1 MNEKQLN
8 RKIKERETEYQ
19 NVCIKLKAQRKI
31 VNDIRA
37 QNRYGYVS
45 TNRNEVI
52 QLGHYVNWRSLLKTE
67 LIHLYL
73 KARGLAE

>member
-1 MNEKQLN
+1 MKQLN
-8 RKIKERETEYQ
+8 RKIKELETQYQ

-37 QNRYGYVS
+37 QNRYNYIS
-45 TNRNEVI
+45 TNRPEVI
-52 QLGHYVNWRSLLKTE
+52 TLGQYVNWRSLLKTE

>member
-37 QNRYGYVS
+37 QNRYGYIS
-45 TNRNEVI
+45 TNRPEVL
-52 QLGHYVNWRSLLKTE
+52 QLGMYVNWRSLVRTE